1 MQQLE
6 SLNSL
11 KDTEVEIWEL
21 RKEINEVLIREEI
34 MWKQRSRV
42 EWLKNGDR
50 NTKIF
55 HAAASQRRRKNRI
68 EGLMDSKGVWHE
80 EEGETK
86 AIILDYFKAIFNL
99 DYPTNFGASLRAIEK
114 SVTQEMN
121 KELLRKFKPDEV

>member
-50 NTKIF
+50 NTKFF
-55 HAAASQRRRKNRI
+55 HAAASQRRRKNKI
-68 EGLMDSKGVWHE
+68 EGLMDFEGVWHK

-86 AIILDYFKAIFNL
+86 DIILDYFKAIFNL

-121 KELLRKFKPDEV
+121 KELLR